1 MTETDATAPAEAVL
15 PSAPSAPSPA
25 ATGRYDRSIVE
36 GPLRSAV
43 WKIAW
48 PTMLMNIIGGLQ
60 GIIDHVLVGHFVGY
74 AGNAAIGVAWQI
86 IIVVIV
92 FITSLFTGM
101 SVLVAR
107 FAGAGEE
114 GKVDRTVY
122 QAFLTALGMSLL
134 VMAPLGYFLSPGL
147 LDLVNAAPAVKAQA
161 LPFLRIMFLFSTGM
175 LLFYM
180 LGGALRSAGDA
191 RTPMILGIAMTV
203 LNIVFNVI
211 LIPGLGPIPAF
222 GTTGSAMGT
231 VIASGLVSAY
241 ALFKFWRGGW
251 VVSFPHGGGYGPDWT
266 IIRSLFRFGLPTG
279 IQGIAMN
286 IGGVF
291 MLAFIGSLAESAAAQ
306 AAFAVTYTQLF
317 SLITWTSV
325 GLMGAA
331 AAVAGQNLGAG
342 RPERATEAVH
352 VAARIGM
359 AGAMFVGAFFLFLP
373 RQLLAVFGMNEPNV
387 VEIGTQLLRILSV
400 SGVFIAV
407 ALTYTGGL
415 QGTGDTKSPLY
426 ISIVSQVLV
435 PLGICYAIQQTGTL
449 QPLHIWVAILIG
461 HATRCALS
469 VARFNQGKWRGIA
482 VDVGKAALLAGLGVL
497 APSAAPAQTDSVRSV
512 IEGRVVDPAG
522 LPIAEAEVL
531 WQQGRRSVLTRADGS
546 FNLLIPVR
554 GEVIVLVRRPGF
566 NAQALR
572 VDLTRSSFWRGAI
585 QLQPGSFRLPD
596 IEVTARYAKPA
607 AYAGTNKFDDF
618 FRRERL
624 GLGTFIS
631 REQIER
637 SNSFH
642 TIEILRG
649 IPGVHADIHPLITAQ
664 EVRFARCSTRDPD
677 YNVTVWIDGLRVYP
691 EGGGGASPRAVAE
704 MIARIAPTGIELM
717 EIYRGGSQ
725 IPGEFHTDG
734 CAAIVIWTRYNRE

>member
-1 MTETDATAPAEAVL
+1 VTETEATAPGDLDIPVPPRAVG
-15 PSAPSAPSPA
+15 A
-25 ATGRYDRSIVE
+25 ATAGRFDRSIVE

-60 GIIDHVLVGHFVGY
+60 GIIDHVLVGHFVGF

-101 SVLVAR
+101 SVLVSR
-107 FAGAGEE
+107 FAGAGD
-114 GKVDRTVY
+114 GAKVDRTVY

-147 LDLVNAAPAVKAQA
+147 LDLVNAAPGVKAEA

-175 LLFYM
+175 LIFYM

-222 GTTGSAMGT
+222 GTAGSAMGT
-231 VIASGLVSAY
+231 VLASGLVAGY
-241 ALFKFWRGGW
+241 ALLKLWRGGW
-251 VVSFPHGGGYGPDWT
+251 VVSFPRGGGYGPDWT

-291 MLAFIGSLAESAAAQ
+291 MLAFIGSLAQSAAAQ
-306 AAFAVTYTQLF
+306 AAFAVSYTQLF

-342 RPERATEAVH
+342 KPERATEAVH

-359 AGAMFVGAFFLFLP
+359 LGAAFVGLFFLFLP
-373 RQLLAVFGMNEPNV
+373 RQLLAVFGMDEPAV

-400 SGVFIAV
+400 SGMFIAV

-415 QGTGDTKSPLY
+415 QGTGDTRSPLY

-435 PLGICYAIQQTGTL
+435 PLGICYAIQRSGTL
-449 QPLHIWVAILIG
+449 LPIHIWVAILIG

-482 VDVGKAALLAGLGVL
+482 VDLG
-497 APSAAPAQTDSVRSV
+497 R
-512 IEGRVVDPAG
+512 
-522 LPIAEAEVL
+522 
-531 WQQGRRSVLTRADGS
+531 GS
-546 FNLLIPVR
+546 
-554 GEVIVLVRRPGF
+554 
-566 NAQALR
+566 
-572 VDLTRSSFWRGAI
+572 
-585 QLQPGSFRLPD
+585 
-596 IEVTARYAKPA
+596 
-607 AYAGTNKFDDF
+607 
-618 FRRERL
+618 
-624 GLGTFIS
+624 
-631 REQIER
+631 
-637 SNSFH
+637 
-642 TIEILRG
+642 
-649 IPGVHADIHPLITAQ
+649 
-664 EVRFARCSTRDPD
+664 
-677 YNVTVWIDGLRVYP
+677 
-691 EGGGGASPRAVAE
+691 
-704 MIARIAPTGIELM
+704 
-717 EIYRGGSQ
+717 
-725 IPGEFHTDG
+725 
-734 CAAIVIWTRYNRE
+734 